1 MGRCSSRQAAHR
13 LYPDGRPAFRSG
25 PAMTTPAALTL
36 DPAQPRP
43 WRTVL
48 LPYALLAPAMAVT
61 LVVVFLPMVEAVA
74 TSLTDLILWKPNAS
88 RFVGFGNYWK
98 LLQDPV
104 FWTALGHTAVW
115 IGLTVPLQMGLG
127 LVAAL
132 LLDRDFPW
140 RGLARA
146 LIIIPWALP
155 SVVIALMWR
164 WIYDPTT
171 GVLNDL
177 LIHLSLIRS
186 AVPWLADPDK
196 ALYAVIATLTW
207 QGFPFFA
214 VMILAGLQGIP
225 RSQYE
230 AASIDGASA
239 WRQFRHITLPGIAPV
254 LATAGLLRVIW
265 VANSM
270 DVIFVMTGGGPGTAT
285 TTLPLYAFVKAR
297 QNLDFGYGTAIA
309 VTFTILLGSVVAL
322 YIARTMRE
330 VEP

>member
-1 MGRCSSRQAAHR
+1 MTSATQS
-13 LYPDGRPAFRSG
+13 LDG
-25 PAMTTPAALTL
+25 ALV
-36 DPAQPRP
+36 RP
-43 WRTVL
+43 WRSRI
-48 LPYALLAPAMAVT
+48 LPYGLLAPAL
-61 LVVVFLPMVEAVA
+61 LVVALVVFVPMLEAVF
-74 TSLTDLILWKPNAS
+74 TSFFDLILFKPNAS
-88 RFVGFGNYWK
+88 RFVGLGNYWK
-98 LLQDPV
+98 LLHDPV
-104 FWTALGHTAVW
+104 FWIALGHTAIW

-127 LVAAL
+127 LITAL
-132 LLDRDFPW
+132 LLNREFPW

-177 LIHLSLIRS
+177 LLYLSIIQT
-186 AVPWLADPDK
+186 AVPWLADPSV

-230 AASIDGASA
+230 AAAIDGASA
-239 WRQFRHITLPGIAPV
+239 WRQFRHVTLPGIAPI

-270 DVIFVMTGGGPGTAT
+270 DVIFVMTGGGPGYAT
-285 TTLPLYAFVKAR
+285 HTLPLYAFIRAR
-297 QNLDFGYGTAIA
+297 QNLDFGYGTSIA
-309 VTFTILLGSVVAL
+309 VTFTILLGAVVAV
-322 YIARTMRE
+322 YILRTMRE
-330 VEP
+330 VEQ

>member
-1 MGRCSSRQAAHR
+1 MSMSLSISTPKERRA
-13 LYPDGRPAFRSG
+13 LWRSE
-25 PAMTTPAALTL
+25 
-36 DPAQPRP
+36 R
-43 WRTVL
+43 L
-48 LPYALLAPAMAVT
+48 LPYLLLAPA
-61 LVVVFLPMVEAVA
+61 VVVTVVIVFMPMVQAVL
-74 TSLTDLILWKPNAS
+74 TSFYDLILFRPNAS
-88 RFVGFGNYWK
+88 KFVGFGNYIR
-98 LLQDPV
+98 LFNDPV
-104 FWTALGHTAVW
+104 FWTALWNTIIW

-132 LLDRDFPW
+132 LLNREFPW

-164 WIYDPTT
+164 WIYDPNT
-171 GVLNDL
+171 GVLNDI
-177 LIHLSLIRS
+177 LIYLSIVQS
-186 AVPWLADPDK
+186 AVPWLADPEV
-196 ALYAVIATLTW
+196 AIYAIIATLTW

-230 AASIDGASA
+230 AASIDGAST
-239 WRQFRHITLPGIAPV
+239 WRQFVHITLPGIAPV

-270 DVIFVMTGGGPGTAT
+270 DVIFVMTGGGPGYAT
-285 TTLPLYAFVKAR
+285 HTLPLYAFIKAR

-309 VTFTILLGSVVAL
+309 VTFTILLGAFVVL
-322 YIARTMRE
+322 YLSRTMRE
-330 VEP
+330 VER